1 MPRTAVVP
9 DVLRA
14 GPFTREQG
22 LAAGLT
28 SRQLQG
34 ASFRRLHPRVW
45 VHRDHPM
52 TRLDEVRAAALALPA
67 HVHATHSTRLLL
79 SGLDVLRPPLRFV
92 VAGDLHL
99 DLAGVRLHRTPVLP
113 PTDDLGVTPAAAF
126 VALAATARRL
136 DLVAVGDWLLHRGL
150 MTTVELSE
158 LVTAQPWRRGARA
171 AASVSGELDG
181 RARSLPES
189 TVRALVVAAGLPRP
203 QVNVAVLDD
212 PRSPVTD
219 LYLPPW
225 RVAVEYE
232 GRQHE
237 LDAEQFGRDIARYA
251 RLREQGVAYVQVTRS
266 MLRTPRAVV
275 RQVHE
280 ALVRHGYTGPAPA
293 FGDHWNRLFEP
304 VRVRSGELATD

>member
-22 LAAGLT
+22 LASGLT

-34 ASFRRLHPRVW
+34 ASFRRVHPRVW
-45 VHRDHPM
+45 VHRDHAM

-92 VAGDLHL
+92 VASDLHL
-99 DLAGVRLHRTPVLP
+99 ALDGVHLHRTPVLP
-113 PTDDLGVTPAAAF
+113 PTDDLGVTPTAAF
-126 VALAATARRL
+126 VALAATERRIDVL
-136 DLVAVGDWLLHRGL
+136 AVGDWLLHRDL
-150 MTTVELSE
+150 MTTVGLTE
-158 LVTAQPWRRGARA
+158 LVAAQPWRRGARA
-171 AASVSGELDG
+171 AAAVRRDLDG

-189 TVRALVVAAGLPRP
+189 TVRALLVAAGLPPP
-203 QVNVAVLDD
+203 QVNVPVLDD
-212 PRSPVTD
+212 PRSPITD
-219 LYLPPW
+219 LYLAPW

-251 RLREQGVAYVQVTRS
+251 RLREWGVAYVQVTRS

-293 FGDHWNRLFEP
+293 FGPHWSRLFEP
-304 VRVRSGELATD
+304 VHLRGGEPATD